1 MSARRVVLAAVFSIV
16 GLAAAATTASAQTS
30 APAPP
35 APSGP
40 LQISTVQS
48 GPVIAPE
55 VRFTQIND
63 RNATL
68 AGGYV
73 GWQTERRLLVG
84 AAGFMNTNRS
94 DSFET
99 QYGGAFARWTFLA
112 DSPLSVST
120 GLLAGFG
127 TATLA
132 RPYGEL
138 FGEPRTTAAPT
149 ARFDS
154 RNTRVRFGQT
164 SAITSATPVRVHD
177 DFLLLEPQLHLVWT
191 VLPWLRVDAGAT
203 YRAVGSS
210 DLLDRQLRGAA
221 GSLAI
226 RFGK

>member
-1 MSARRVVLAAVFSIV
+1 MNARRFVLATALSAAGLVAVT
-16 GLAAAATTASAQTS
+16 ATAGAQTS
-30 APAPP
+30 APA
-35 APSGP
+35 ASGP
-40 LQISTVQS
+40 LQISAVQS

-55 VRFTQIND
+55 VRLTQING
-63 RNATL
+63 RNTTL

-73 GWQTERRLLVG
+73 GWQTERRLLIG

-112 DSPLSVST
+112 DSPVSVST

-138 FGEPRTTAAPT
+138 FGEPRPVAAT
-149 ARFDS
+149 GGRT
-154 RNTRVRFGQT
+154 TRVRFGQS
-164 SAITSATPVRVHD
+164 SAITSATPVRVYD
-177 DFLLLEPQLHLVWT
+177 DFLLLEPQVHLVWT
-191 VLPWLRVDAGAT
+191 VVPWLRIDAGAT

-210 DLLDRQLRGAA
+210 DLLDRQLRGVA